1 MLTNK
6 IGAAL
11 AQFHKEI
18 DNCERAI
25 LDLIKLKNM
34 TSESVKLDRTNTQL
48 QQTPIAIIGM
58 GSLFPQAK
66 NLQEYWEKIIA
77 GVDCITDVPASR
89 WNVKDYYDPDP
100 KAPDKTYCK
109 RGGFIPDIEFNPM
122 EFGLPPNQLEVTDI
136 SQLLALVVAKQ
147 ALCDAG
153 YDSDSGFNH
162 ERTGVVLGVA
172 LARQLTMPLAARL
185 QYPVWEKV
193 LKSQGLSDEDTQN
206 IIEKIK
212 SAYINWDTNAFP
224 GMLANVVTGRI
235 ANRFDFGGTNCVV
248 DAACASSLGA
258 LSMAISE
265 LADYRADMML
275 TGGVDTDNSIVAYM
289 CFSKTPAVTPG
300 ENVKPFDAESNGMM
314 LGEGVGMILL
324 KRLED
329 AERDRDKIYAVIRG
343 VGTSSDGRH
352 KSIYAPRA
360 EGQMKALERAY
371 ERAGFTPR
379 TVGLIEAHGTGTMAG
394 DPAEFAAL
402 KAVFGKDN
410 ASEQSV
416 ALGSVKS
423 QIGHT
428 KAAAGAASLIKTALA
443 LHHKVLP
450 PTINVNKPNPK
461 LEIESSPFYLNTQTR
476 PWLQAGETPRRAGV
490 SSFGFGGT
498 NYHIVLEEYCNQN
511 QQFRI
516 NRTPQEILLSAPSP
530 EQLLQECESALIE
543 LKSDQAESYFKELV
557 NRSKSVQIPVTAAR
571 LGFVADSV
579 VESIKKLQIS
589 INWFNKQPEAE
600 NWQLPQGVY
609 YRKQGMDLQGKVVAL
624 FSGQGSQYLEMG
636 REIVMNFPVL
646 QQTYNQVDRLFC
658 KSGLSPIS
666 EKVFPAPVFDSAQKQ
681 AQTQAL
687 QQTEI
692 SQPAIAAFSVGLYKV
707 LQQAGFK
714 PDIVAGHSF
723 GELTAL
729 WAAEVLSDEDYFY
742 LVKER
747 GQAMAKPDDSSQDMG
762 AMLAVKGDVAKVKQI
777 LSGFPEVKLANCNSP
792 FQVVLA
798 GATDKIAELK
808 QVLTDKGFSAI
819 SLPVSGAF
827 HTSLI
832 ARAEKPFTK
841 AIGKVTFN
849 TPKIPIY
856 TNTTATVYPQES
868 EAIRKNLQAHI
879 SNSVLFEQEIENIY
893 DKGGYCFVEFGPRSI
908 LTNLVGEILGSR
920 PHMAIALNGSRQ
932 KDSDSQLREAVVQLR
947 VAGLELAE
955 LDPHQL
961 ELKSPEV
968 KSNKALNVTLG
979 CHNYVSDKTKAAFT
993 KALENTN
1000 GNRALQ
1006 NGNGRRDEGLVS
1018 ANGNGHSS
1026 NGNGSS
1032 QNLTLVT
1039 SANGESTPVGRFPPL
1054 RGVVNPEGNGHYRN
1068 GNGSLHNKDLV
1079 TAKIASAT
1087 KSSTALKE
1095 KLPVEQTMTSI
1106 EGNSRRQNG
1115 QSITTTVV
1123 DRKLAAENKLES
1135 ALPNPELI
1143 ASIESSIEQ
1152 FSQTQSQTLEVHGQY
1167 LDNQQEYVQACFQL
1181 MQQQSALFSN
1191 IAQSGKTQ
1199 PVERI
1204 IESVE
1209 RSMMQVHKHQADTL
1223 QIHQQYLRSQVES
1236 TGKFYKLT
1244 QKGYSHLVEDDY
1256 TQPLI
1261 SRYKVV
1267 IDSDITEPVSQNEQ
1281 SIDNQSLPV
1290 TFAEPEVENNSP
1302 KIEPQKV
1309 NIDFDTLSQAL
1320 LAVVSDK
1327 TGYPS
1332 EMLELDMD
1340 IEADLGIDSIKR
1352 VEIIGALQE
1361 QVPDLPQPNLE
1372 EMAEVELRTL
1382 GQIVDYMRSLTEGG
1396 TGNLTPQ
1403 PPSLRSRSVSEGHGN
1418 GENLTDNLTEQLS
1431 SLRGNGENSTEDSKP
1446 LSLQE
1451 RGLERG
1457 SQNVIDS
1464 DTLSQT
1470 LLEVV
1475 SDKTGYP
1482 SEMLELD
1489 MDIEADLGIDSIKR
1503 VEIIG
1508 ALQEQVP
1515 DLPQP
1520 NLEEMAEVELR
1531 TLGQIVDYMQSL
1543 TTETEKK
1550 KQSDTVDD
1558 GQPNLEHNIQR
1569 AVVKQ
1574 KFLPPPDKL
1583 EFDLPANHICLLTDD
1598 GSQLTCELAQS
1609 LQHQGWKVVVLCFP
1623 QLATKSSLPQ
1633 GIERV
1638 MLQNGSDEQIKTQ
1651 LAEIQA
1657 NYGQIA
1663 TFMHLNPS
1671 EHQDAAII
1679 KQVFFLAKHLK
1690 NSLTKAAKL
1699 GRSCFIT
1706 VTRLD
1711 GELGCSG
1718 KGDIN
1723 PVSGGL
1729 FGLTKSLRWEWQ
1741 SVFCRAIDIN
1751 PELDNTTATQHIIA
1765 ELHDPNRLI
1774 TEVGYGARR
1783 ITVSSEQ

>member
-1 MLTNK
+1 
-6 IGAAL
+6 
-11 AQFHKEI
+11 
-18 DNCERAI
+18 
-25 LDLIKLKNM
+25 
-34 TSESVKLDRTNTQL
+34 
-48 QQTPIAIIGM
+48 
-58 GSLFPQAK
+58 
-66 NLQEYWEKIIA
+66 
-77 GVDCITDVPASR
+77 
-89 WNVKDYYDPDP
+89 
-100 KAPDKTYCK
+100 
-109 RGGFIPDIEFNPM
+109 M

-136 SQLLALVVAKQ
+136 SQLLALFVAKQ

-153 YDSDSGFNH
+153 YDSESGFNH

-172 LARQLTMPLAARL
+172 LARQLSVPLAARL
-185 QYPVWEKV
+185 QYPVWEKA

-265 LADYRADMML
+265 LADRRADMML
-275 TGGVDTDNSIVAYM
+275 TGGVDTDNSILAYM
-289 CFSKTPAVTPG
+289 CFSKTPAVSPG

-314 LGEGVGMILL
+314 LGEGVGMMLL

-329 AERDRDKIYAVIRG
+329 AERDGDKIYAVIRG
-343 VGTSSDGRH
+343 IGTSSDGRH

-371 ERAGFTPR
+371 ERAGFTPES
-379 TVGLIEAHGTGTMAG
+379 VGLIEAHGTGTMAG

-402 KAVFGKDN
+402 KAVFSKDN
-410 ASEQSV
+410 SLQQSV

-450 PTINVNKPNPK
+450 PTINVTKPNPK

-476 PWLQAGETPRRAGV
+476 PWLQIGETPRRAGV

-498 NYHIVLEEYCNQN
+498 NYHIVLEEYRNQN

-516 NRTPQEILLSAPSP
+516 HRTPQEILLSAPSP
-530 EQLLQECESALIE
+530 EQLLLECQSALTE
-543 LKSDQAESYFKELV
+543 LESDRAESYFKELV
-557 NRSKSVQIPVTAAR
+557 NQSKSAQIPITVAR

-579 VESIKKLQIS
+579 AESIKKLKLS
-589 INWFNKQPEAE
+589 INWFKKQPDAE
-600 NWQLPQGVY
+600 NWELPQAVY
-609 YRKQGMDLQGKVVAL
+609 YRKQGMELQGKVVAL

-636 REIVMNFPVL
+636 REVVMNFPVL
-646 QQTYNQVDRLFC
+646 QQTYNQVDSLLS

-666 EKVFPAPVFDSAQKQ
+666 EKVFPAPVFDAAQKQ

-687 QQTEI
+687 QQTEV
-692 SQPAIAAFSVGLYKV
+692 SQPAIGAFSVGLYKV

-729 WAAEVLSDEDYFY
+729 WAASVLSDEDYFY

-747 GQAMAKPDDSSQDMG
+747 GQAMAKPSDSSQDMG
-762 AMLAVKGDVAKVKQI
+762 AMLAVKGDVAEVKQI
-777 LSGFPEVKLANCNSP
+777 LAGFPEIKLANRNSP
-792 FQVVLA
+792 KQVVLA
-798 GATDKIAELK
+798 GATDKIGELK

-832 ARAEKPFTK
+832 ARAEKPFSK
-841 AIGKVTFN
+841 AIGEVTFN
-849 TPKIPIY
+849 APKIPIY
-856 TNTTATVYPQES
+856 TNTTAKLYPQEP
-868 EAIRKNLQAHI
+868 EEIRKNLQAHI

-893 DKGGYCFVEFGPRSI
+893 DQGGYCFVEFGPRSI

-932 KDSDSQLREAVVQLR
+932 KDSDSQLRETVVQLR
-947 VAGLELAE
+947 VAGLELAD
-955 LDPHQL
+955 LDPHHL
-961 ELKSPEV
+961 ELNLPQV
-968 KSNKALNVTLG
+968 KPNKALNVTLG
-979 CHNYVSDKTKAAFT
+979 CHNYVSDKTASAFT
-993 KALENTN
+993 KALENGNGN
-1000 GNRALQ
+1000 GNRASGNGHGALQ
-1006 NGNGRRDEGLVS
+1006 NGNGNGAS
-1018 ANGNGHSS
+1018 GNGHGTLQNGNRGLGNGYGALQ

-1032 QNLTLVT
+1032 R
-1039 SANGESTPVGRFPPL
+1039 NGSSE
-1054 RGVVNPEGNGHYRN
+1054 NGH
-1068 GNGSLHNKDLV
+1068 LV
-1079 TAKIASAT
+1079 TATTGSVT
-1087 KSSTALKE
+1087 KSHTALIE
-1095 KLPVEQTMTSI
+1095 KLPEKQTMTSI
-1106 EGNSRRQNG
+1106 KANSHQQNG

-1123 DRKLAAENKLES
+1123 NKDSAVENKVES
-1135 ALPNPELI
+1135 ALPNLELI

-1152 FSQTQSQTLEVHGQY
+1152 FSQTQNQTLEVHGQY
-1167 LDNQQEYVQACFQL
+1167 LNNQQEYVQACFQL

-1199 PVERI
+1199 PVEQI

-1209 RSMMQVHKHQADTL
+1209 RSMMQVHKHQANTL

-1236 TGKFYKLT
+1236 TGNFYKLT
-1244 QKGYSHLVEDDY
+1244 HKGYSHLVEDDY
-1256 TQPLI
+1256 VPQNQVHPQVLVN
-1261 SRYKVV
+1261 SG
-1267 IDSDITEPVSQNEQ
+1267 ITEVTNQVERAVIKQ
-1281 SIDNQSLPV
+1281 SPPETI
-1290 TFAEPEVENNSP
+1290 AEPELDNNSP
-1302 KIEPQKV
+1302 ETEAPKKE
-1309 NIDFDTLSQAL
+1309 IDFDTLSQAL

-1332 EMLELDMD
+1332 EMLELEMD

-1361 QVPDLPQPNLE
+1361 QIPDLPQPNLE

-1382 GQIVDYMRSLTEGG
+1382 GQIVDYMRGLAEEG
-1396 TGNLTPQ
+1396 TGNGERGTESTQNLTPL
-1403 PPSLRSRSVSEGHGN
+1403 PSSLQGN
-1418 GENLTDNLTEQLS
+1418 EENLTQN
-1431 SLRGNGENSTEDSKP
+1431 SKP
-1446 LSLQE
+1446 ISDAAIE
-1451 RGLERG
+1451 DTKP
-1457 SQNVIDS
+1457 SVIDS
-1464 DTLSQT
+1464 ETLSKA

-1482 SEMLELD
+1482 SEMLELE

-1550 KQSDTVDD
+1550 KPSWGIDD
-1558 GQPNLEHNIQR
+1558 GQPELKHNIKR
-1569 AVVKQ
+1569 ALVHQ

-1583 EFDLPANHICLLTDD
+1583 DFDLPAKHICLLTDD
-1598 GSQLTCELAQS
+1598 GSQLTSELAQS
-1609 LQHQGWKVVVLCFP
+1609 LQHRGWKVVVLCFP
-1623 QLATKSSLPQ
+1623 QLETKSALPA

-1638 MLQNGSDEQIKTQ
+1638 MLENGSDEQIKTQ

-1663 TFMHLNPS
+1663 TFVHLNPI

-1690 NSLTKAAKL
+1690 TSLTASAKL

-1718 KGDIN
+1718 KN
-1723 PVSGGL
+1723 EFSPVSGGL
-1729 FGLTKSLRWEWQ
+1729 FGLTKSLKWEWQ
-1741 SVFCRAIDIN
+1741 SVFCRAIDLN
-1751 PELDNTTATQHIIA
+1751 PELDDTTATQNIIA

-1774 TEVGYGARR
+1774 TEVGYGAKRM
-1783 ITVSSEQ
+1783 TVVS

>member
-1 MLTNK
+1 
-6 IGAAL
+6 
-11 AQFHKEI
+11 
-18 DNCERAI
+18 
-25 LDLIKLKNM
+25 
-34 TSESVKLDRTNTQL
+34 
-48 QQTPIAIIGM
+48 
-58 GSLFPQAK
+58 
-66 NLQEYWEKIIA
+66 
-77 GVDCITDVPASR
+77 
-89 WNVKDYYDPDP
+89 
-100 KAPDKTYCK
+100 
-109 RGGFIPDIEFNPM
+109 
-122 EFGLPPNQLEVTDI
+122 
-136 SQLLALVVAKQ
+136 
-147 ALCDAG
+147 
-153 YDSDSGFNH
+153 
-162 ERTGVVLGVA
+162 
-172 LARQLTMPLAARL
+172 
-185 QYPVWEKV
+185 
-193 LKSQGLSDEDTQN
+193 
-206 IIEKIK
+206 
-212 SAYINWDTNAFP
+212 
-224 GMLANVVTGRI
+224 
-235 ANRFDFGGTNCVV
+235 
-248 DAACASSLGA
+248 
-258 LSMAISE
+258 
-265 LADYRADMML
+265 MM
-275 TGGVDTDNSIVAYM
+275 
-289 CFSKTPAVTPG
+289 
-300 ENVKPFDAESNGMM
+300 
-314 LGEGVGMILL
+314 LL

-329 AERDRDKIYAVIRG
+329 AERDKDKIYAVIRG
-343 VGTSSDGRH
+343 IGTSSDGRH

-371 ERAGFTPR
+371 ERAGFTPE
-379 TVGLIEAHGTGTMAG
+379 TVGLVEAHGTGTMAG

-402 KAVFGKDN
+402 KAVFSKDN
-410 ASEQSV
+410 SSQQSV

-450 PTINVNKPNPK
+450 PTINVTKPNPK

-476 PWLQAGETPRRAGV
+476 PWLQVGETPRRAGV

-511 QQFRI
+511 EAYRI
-516 NRTPQEILLSAPSP
+516 HRTPQEILLSAPSP
-530 EQLLQECESALIE
+530 EQLLRECQSALTE
-543 LKSDQAESYFKELV
+543 LESDRAESYFKELV
-557 NRSKSVQIPVTAAR
+557 NQSKSAQIPATVAR

-579 VESIKKLQIS
+579 DDSIKKLQLS
-589 INWFNKQPEAE
+589 INWFKKQPEAE
-600 NWQLPQGVY
+600 NWELPQGVY
-609 YRKQGMDLQGKVVAL
+609 YRRQGMELQGKVVAL

-636 REIVMNFPVL
+636 REVVMNFPVL
-646 QQTYNQVDRLFC
+646 QQTYHQVDSLFC

-666 EKVFPAPVFDSAQKQ
+666 EKVFPAPVFDAAQKQ

-687 QQTEI
+687 QQTEV
-692 SQPAIAAFSVGLYKV
+692 SQPAIGAFSVGLYKV

-714 PDIVAGHSF
+714 PDVVAGHSF

-747 GQAMAKPDDSSQDMG
+747 GQAMAKPNDSSQDMG
-762 AMLAVKGDVAKVKQI
+762 AMLAVKGDVAEVKLI
-777 LSGFPEVKLANCNSP
+777 LAGFPEIKLANCNSP
-792 FQVVLA
+792 KQVVLA

-827 HTSLI
+827 HTPLI
-832 ARAEKPFTK
+832 ARAEKPFSK
-841 AIGKVTFN
+841 AIGEVTFN

-856 TNTTATVYPQES
+856 TNTTAKVYPQEP
-868 EAIRKNLQAHI
+868 EAIRNNLQAHI

-908 LTNLVGEILGSR
+908 LTNLVDEILGSR

-947 VAGLELAE
+947 VAGLELAN

-961 ELKSPEV
+961 ELNLPEV
-968 KSNKALNVTLG
+968 KPNKALNVSLG
-979 CHNYVSDKTKAAFT
+979 SYNYVSDKTKAAFT
-993 KALENTN
+993 KALENGN
-1000 GNRALQ
+1000 GTLGIGHRTSE
-1006 NGNGRRDEGLVS
+1006 NGNGNESSQNPGLSTS
-1018 ANGNGHSS
+1018 ANG

-1032 QNLTLVT
+1032 QNRGLVT
-1039 SANGESTPVGRFPPL
+1039 PANGYGHST
-1054 RGVVNPEGNGHYRN
+1054 N
-1068 GNGSLHNKDLV
+1068 GNGSSVNKHLV
-1079 TAKIASAT
+1079 TAKAASAV
-1087 KSSTALKE
+1087 KSSTALRE
-1095 KLPVEQTMTSI
+1095 KPPVEQTMTSMKANF
-1106 EGNSRRQNG
+1106 ERQNE

-1123 DRKLAAENKLES
+1123 NRKSVSENKPES
-1135 ALPNPELI
+1135 ALPNSELI

-1152 FSQTQSQTLEVHGQY
+1152 FNQTQSQTLEVHGQY
-1167 LDNQQEYVQACFQL
+1167 LNNQQEYIRACFGL

-1191 IAQSGKTQ
+1191 IAQSQKAQ
-1199 PVERI
+1199 PVEQI

-1236 TGKFYKLT
+1236 TGNFYKLT

-1256 TQPLI
+1256 VPQPQLHSEVVTDSGITQVI
-1261 SRYKVV
+1261 NKVERAV
-1267 IDSDITEPVSQNEQ
+1267 IKQSPAETITEPE
-1281 SIDNQSLPV
+1281 
-1290 TFAEPEVENNSP
+1290 FENNSP
-1302 KIEPQKV
+1302 ETVAPKV
-1309 NIDFDTLSQAL
+1309 EIDFDTLSQAL

-1332 EMLELDMD
+1332 EMLELEMD

-1382 GQIVDYMRSLTEGG
+1382 GQIVDYMRGLAEGG
-1396 TGNLTPQ
+1396 TGNGERGTESTQNLTPL
-1403 PPSLRSRSVSEGHGN
+1403 PSSLEAN
-1418 GENLTDNLTEQLS
+1418 EENLTQN
-1431 SLRGNGENSTEDSKP
+1431 SKP
-1446 LSLQE
+1446 ISDAAIE
-1451 RGLERG
+1451 DTKP
-1457 SQNVIDS
+1457 SVIDS
-1464 DTLSQT
+1464 ETLSRE
-1470 LLEVV
+1470 LLAVV

-1482 SEMLELD
+1482 SEMLELE

-1550 KQSDTVDD
+1550 KPSWGVDD
-1558 GQPNLEHNIQR
+1558 GQPNLKHNIKR
-1569 AVVKQ
+1569 ALVHQ

-1583 EFDLPANHICLLTDD
+1583 DFDLPAGHICLLTDD
-1598 GSQLTCELAQS
+1598 GSQLTSELAQS
-1609 LQHQGWKVVVLCFP
+1609 LQHRGWKVVVLCFP
-1623 QLATKSSLPQ
+1623 QLATKSALPA

-1638 MLQNGSDEQIKTQ
+1638 MLKNGSDEQIKTQ

-1663 TFMHLNPS
+1663 TFMHLNPT

-1690 NSLTKAAKL
+1690 TSLTASAKL

-1718 KGDIN
+1718 KN
-1723 PVSGGL
+1723 EFSPVSSGL
-1729 FGLTKSLRWEWQ
+1729 FGLTKSLKWEWQ

-1774 TEVGYGARR
+1774 TEVGYGAKRMT
-1783 ITVSSEQ
+1783 IIS

>member
-25 LDLIKLKNM
+25 LDLIKVKKM
-34 TSESVKLDRTNTQL
+34 TSESAKIDRTNTQL

-66 NLQEYWEKIIA
+66 NLQEYWEKIVA

-89 WNVKDYYDPDP
+89 WNVEDYYDPDP

-109 RGGFIPDIEFNPM
+109 RGGFIPDIDFNPM

-153 YDSDSGFNH
+153 YDSESGFNH

-172 LARQLTMPLAARL
+172 LARQLAMPLSARL
-185 QYPVWEKV
+185 QYPVWEKA

-265 LADYRADMML
+265 LADRRADMML
-275 TGGVDTDNSIVAYM
+275 TGGVDTDNSVLAYM

-314 LGEGVGMILL
+314 LGEGVGMMLL

-371 ERAGFTPR
+371 ERAGFTPE

-402 KAVFGKDN
+402 KAVFSKDN
-410 ASEQSV
+410 SLQQSV

-450 PTINVNKPNPK
+450 PTINVTKPNPK

-476 PWLQAGETPRRAGV
+476 PWLQTGETPRRAGV

-498 NYHIVLEEYCNQN
+498 NYHIVLEEYCNQSE
-511 QQFRI
+511 QFRI
-516 NRTPQEILLSAPSP
+516 HRTPQEILLSAPSP

-543 LKSDQAESYFKELV
+543 LKSDKAESYFKELV
-557 NRSKSVQIPVTAAR
+557 NQSKSAQIPVTAAR

-579 VESIKKLQIS
+579 AESIKKLQLS
-589 INWFNKQPEAE
+589 INWFKKQPEAE

-609 YRKQGMDLQGKVVAL
+609 YRKAGMELQGKVVAL

-646 QQTYNQVDRLFC
+646 QQTYHQVDSLFS

-666 EKVFPAPVFDSAQKQ
+666 DKVFPAPVFDTAQR
-681 AQTQAL
+681 QTQAEVL

-747 GQAMAKPDDSSQDMG
+747 GQAMANKSDSNQDSG

-777 LSGFPEVKLANCNSP
+777 LAGFPEIKLANCNSP
-792 FQVVLA
+792 KQVVLA
-798 GATDKIAELK
+798 GATDKIGELK

-819 SLPVSGAF
+819 NLPVSGAF
-827 HTSLI
+827 HTQLI
-832 ARAEKPFTK
+832 GYAQKPFTK
-841 AIGKVTFN
+841 AVQKVTFN
-849 TPKIPIY
+849 TPKLPIY
-856 TNTTATVYPQES
+856 TNTTATVYPQEP

-879 SNSVLFEQEIENIY
+879 SQSVLFEQEIENIY

-932 KDSDSQLREAVVQLR
+932 KDSDTQLREAVVQLR
-947 VAGLELAE
+947 VAGLELAD

-961 ELKSPEV
+961 EIELPKV

-993 KALENTN
+993 KALENGN
-1000 GNRALQ
+1000 GASGNGHGALQ
-1006 NGNGRRDEGLVS
+1006 NGNGRHDGGLVTA
-1018 ANGNGHSS
+1018 ANGNGHSA

-1032 QNLTLVT
+1032 RNGHGSLVT
-1039 SANGESTPVGRFPPL
+1039 ANGESTPVRRFPPL

-1068 GNGSLHNKDLV
+1068 GNGSSGNGHLV
-1079 TAKIASAT
+1079 TATASSAV
-1087 KSSTALKE
+1087 KSHTALME
-1095 KLPVEQTMTSI
+1095 KLPEKQTMTAMKMK
-1106 EGNSRRQNG
+1106 GNPHQQNG
-1115 QSITTTVV
+1115 QSITTT
-1123 DRKLAAENKLES
+1123 NKLES
-1135 ALPNPELI
+1135 ALPNSELI

-1152 FSQTQSQTLEVHGQY
+1152 FSQTQNQTLEVHGQY
-1167 LDNQQEYVQACFQL
+1167 LNNQQEYVQACFQL

-1199 PVERI
+1199 PVEQI

-1223 QIHQQYLRSQVES
+1223 QIHQQYLRSQIES
-1236 TGKFYKLT
+1236 TGNFHKLT
-1244 QKGYSHLVEDDY
+1244 QQGYSHLVEDDY
-1256 TQPLI
+1256 VPQNQIHPE
-1261 SRYKVV
+1261 V
-1267 IDSDITEPVSQNEQ
+1267 IANGGITEVLNKVEQ
-1281 SIDNQSLPV
+1281 TVIKQSLSE
-1290 TFAEPEVENNSP
+1290 TIAEPEVEKNP
-1302 KIEPQKV
+1302 PE
-1309 NIDFDTLSQAL
+1309 IDFDTLSQAL

-1332 EMLELDMD
+1332 EMLELEMD

-1382 GQIVDYMRSLTEGG
+1382 GQIVDYMRGLAEGG
-1396 TGNLTPQ
+1396 TGNGERVTELTENLTPQPPSLQGNGENRENSTENLTPQ
-1403 PPSLRSRSVSEGHGN
+1403 PPSLRGN
-1418 GENLTDNLTEQLS
+1418 GENL
-1431 SLRGNGENSTEDSKP
+1431 ENSTENSQP

-1457 SQNVIDS
+1457 FQNVIDS
-1464 DTLSQT
+1464 ETLSQA
-1470 LLEVV
+1470 LIAVV

-1482 SEMLELD
+1482 SEMLELE

-1531 TLGQIVDYMQSL
+1531 TLGQIVDYMRGL

-1550 KQSDTVDD
+1550 PSWGIDERQFELK
-1558 GQPNLEHNIQR
+1558 HNIKR
-1569 AVVKQ
+1569 APVKQ

-1583 EFDLPANHICLLTDD
+1583 DFDLPPAHICLLTDD
-1598 GSQLTCELAQS
+1598 GSQLTAELAQS
-1609 LQHQGWKVVVLCFP
+1609 LQHKSWKVVVLCFP
-1623 QLATKSSLPQ
+1623 QLATKSSLPE

-1638 MLQNGSDEQIKTQ
+1638 MLENGSDEQIKTQ
-1651 LAEIQA
+1651 LAEIQT

-1663 TFMHLNPS
+1663 SFVHLNPTEGEDS
-1671 EHQDAAII
+1671 AII

-1690 NSLTKAAKL
+1690 ASLTASAKL
-1699 GRSCFIT
+1699 GRSSFIT

-1718 KGDIN
+1718 KNELSAI
-1723 PVSGGL
+1723 SGGL
-1729 FGLTKSLRWEWQ
+1729 YGLTKSLRWEWQ
-1741 SVFCRAIDIN
+1741 SVFCRAIDLH
-1751 PELDNTTATQHIIA
+1751 PDLDNTTATQHIIA
-1765 ELHDPNRLI
+1765 EIHDPNRLI
-1774 TEVGYGARR
+1774 SEVGYGARGR
-1783 ITVSSEQ
+1783 NTVSS